1 MAAIA
6 LHGGSLPPEATTLS
20 LSLPQASAFDEDE
33 GSMVA

>member
-6 LHGGSLPPEATTLS
+6 LHGGSGPPEATTLS
-20 LSLPQASAFDEDE
+20 LSLPPGGAFDEEE